1 MGKKLTNIG
10 CLMMVAG
17 VLLILSYS
25 VPATALLVV
34 GFFVAVV
41 GRMAT

>member
-17 VLLILSYS
+17 VLLIMVYS
-25 VPATALLVV
+25 GLATALLVF
-34 GFFVAVV
+34 GFFVSVA